1 MFETADTDY
10 AADYE
15 ANYKRPIIA
24 DIFSENFL
32 ITITNHICA

>member
-15 ANYKRPIIA
+15 YP
-24 DIFSENFL
+24 DIWISDHTDKTSYWKEE
-32 ITITNHICA
+32 TNIRSQK